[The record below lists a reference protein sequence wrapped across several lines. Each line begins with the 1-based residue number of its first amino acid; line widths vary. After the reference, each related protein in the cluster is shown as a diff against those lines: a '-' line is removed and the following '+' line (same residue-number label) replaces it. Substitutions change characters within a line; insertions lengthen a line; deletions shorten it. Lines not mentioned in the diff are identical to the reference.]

1 MINFLRYARDPGRHR
16 RIKPTLL
23 ILWVLFLAGLALG
36 SDYGALPA
44 RDWNP
49 SQLAKIKVAQPD
61 ILTFAVMGD
70 SRNSREVFEGLLKQI
85 NQDRDMAFSIHLG
98 DLVQD
103 GKLEQY
109 RFFLGQVRKNLQK
122 PLLTVIGNH
131 ELHNKGRQLY
141 HDIFGPYYYSFHLQ
155 NNYFIVVDDAGKTS
169 LNEAQLGWLA
179 EELKK
184 AQAFP
189 RRFVFLHIPLFD
201 PRGDEHY
208 HGVPEEIRRRL
219 KDLFQQYKVTH
230 IFAGHIHGYFAEK
243 WAGVPYTIT
252 GGAGAEIKGTDPQ
265 HYFFHYLEV
274 SIKGDDVRIEVR
286 RVPFAK

>member
-1 MINFLRYARDPGRHR
+1 MFSLFRDIRDPRLNR
-16 RIKPTLL
+16 RIKVTLV

-36 SDYGALPA
+36 GDYGSLPA
-44 RDWNP
+44 RHWNP

-61 ILTFAVMGD
+61 TLTFAVLGD
-70 SRNSREVFEGLLKQI
+70 SRNSREVFERLLEQI
-85 NQDRDMAFSIHLG
+85 NHDRDIAFAIHLG

-103 GKLEQY
+103 GQLPQY
-109 RFFLGQVRKNLQK
+109 RFFIEQVRKNLKK

-131 ELHNKGRQLY
+131 EVKNKGRQLY
-141 HDIFGPYYYSFHLQ
+141 HDIFGPYYYSFQ
-155 NNYFIVVDDAGKTS
+155 VKNNYFIVVDDASKTS

-201 PRGDEHY
+201 PREGEEY
-208 HGVPEEIRRRL
+208 RGVPEESRRRL
-219 KDLFQQYKVTH
+219 KELLQQYQVTH
-230 IFAGHIHGYFAEK
+230 IFAAHIHGYYAGK

-252 GGAGAEIKGTDPQ
+252 GGAGAKITGTDPQ
-265 HYFFHYLEV
+265 HYFFHYLKV
-274 SIKGDDVRIEVR
+274 SIKGDKVRVEVQR
-286 RVPFAK
+286 LSGP

>member
-1 MINFLRYARDPGRHR
+1 MFSLFRDIRDPRLNR
-16 RIKPTLL
+16 RIKVTLV

-36 SDYGALPA
+36 GDYGSLPA
-44 RDWNP
+44 RHWNP

-61 ILTFAVMGD
+61 TLTFAVLGD
-70 SRNSREVFEGLLKQI
+70 SRNSREVFERLLEQI
-85 NQDRDMAFSIHLG
+85 NHDRDIAFAIHLG

-103 GKLEQY
+103 GQLPQY
-109 RFFLGQVRKNLQK
+109 RFFIEQVRKNLKK

-131 ELHNKGRQLY
+131 EVKNKGRQLY
-141 HDIFGPYYYSFHLQ
+141 HDIFGPYYYSFQ
-155 NNYFIVVDDAGKTS
+155 VKNNYFIVVDDASKTS

-201 PRGDEHY
+201 PREGEEY
-208 HGVPEEIRRRL
+208 HGVPEESRRRL
-219 KDLFQQYKVTH
+219 KELLQQYQVTH
-230 IFAGHIHGYFAEK
+230 IFAAHIHGYYAGK

-252 GGAGAEIKGTDPQ
+252 GGAGAKITGTDPQ
-265 HYFFHYLEV
+265 HYFFHYLKV
-274 SIKGDDVRIEVR
+274 SIKGDKVRVEVQR
-286 RVPFAK
+286 LSGP